1 MIANGMRRA
10 ICAGA
15 SDIVCAALGSAL
27 REEGLAQFWTVVH
40 QAFRWRLA
48 SQERALVKFQ
58 ISTKARQLIC
68 PSELSGDRGSKG
80 VDFAGDGATKG
91 REGGNGGDRDQS
103 CGNRVL

>member
-1 MIANGMRRA
+1 LFVLLWVLRYGRKVLPNSGRLFTRLSD
-10 ICAGA
+10 GA
-15 SDIVCAALGSAL
+15 
-27 REEGLAQFWTVVH
+27 W
-40 QAFRWRLA
+40 A

-68 PSELSGDRGSKG
+68 PSELSGDCGSKG